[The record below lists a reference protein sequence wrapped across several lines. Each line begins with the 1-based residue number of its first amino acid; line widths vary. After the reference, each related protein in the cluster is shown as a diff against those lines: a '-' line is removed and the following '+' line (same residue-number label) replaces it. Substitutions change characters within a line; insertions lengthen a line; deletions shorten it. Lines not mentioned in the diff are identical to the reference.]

1 MPRNIRPSD
10 NNRMQY
16 GICLNDECPK
26 CKTKEVQQVSM
37 RRDFVCSECGK
48 ELRKCP
54 PPKKGNKKILWT
66 IIALL
71 AVAAIV
77 LLCTKLFSGSS
88 DKKELAVV
96 PDTTTVDST
105 SIKDAAETPIKKDTV
120 VVHDTIT
127 ETQTKTIVKQI
138 ATPTPRA
145 TAAPVQ
151 TSSQNQS
158 SGSLRLSYGKY
169 SGGIKNGY
177 PHGQGRLTYSTS
189 RQINRNDMKGRTANA
204 GDYIIGEF
212 FNGFVVYGKHYDSD
226 GNLLESLNFGVGSES
241 SYDSK

>member
-10 NNRMQY
+10 SNRMQY

-88 DKKELAVV
+88 DKKELAVAS
-96 PDTTTVDST
+96 DTTTVDST
-105 SIKDAAETPIKKDTV
+105 LIKEAADTPAKKDTV
-120 VVHDTIT
+120 VVHDTIKDT
-127 ETQTKTIVKQI
+127 RTKVIVKN
-138 ATPTPRA
+138 
-145 TAAPVQ
+145 AAPAPVP
-151 TSSQNQS
+151 SPAPAQS
-158 SGSLRLSYGKY
+158 NGTLRLSYGKY
-169 SGGIKNGY
+169 SGAIKDGY
-177 PHGQGRLTYSTS
+177 PHGQGRLTYTTT
-189 RQINRNDMKGRTANA
+189 RQINRNDMKGRTADA
-204 GDYIIGEF
+204 GDYVIGEF
-212 FNGFVVYGKHYDSD
+212 YNGFVVYGKHYDSA